1 MCALLTDDFVHLS
14 FILRFLFPSSS
25 SFFSARYYYHHIK
38 KNATTSGTN
47 AREHHH
53 MSRAVEEV
61 KYKERRKEKERK
73 KRPRKTA
80 AADQGSARKTVFF
93 RDVSDALAQFFARRT
108 SDEDVVFLRF
118 RCSNN
123 LPLFPTTDA
132 EIQLVDKI

>member
-1 MCALLTDDFVHLS
+1 
-14 FILRFLFPSSS
+14 
-25 SFFSARYYYHHIK
+25 
-38 KNATTSGTN
+38 
-47 AREHHH
+47 

-61 KYKERRKEKERK
+61 KYKERRKERDRK
-73 KRPRKTA
+73 KTSEENSSSWSRERA
-80 AADQGSARKTVFF
+80 EDGFF